1 MTEDKTPARAT
12 HVPANKL
19 YYMATEDDSISTVVP
34 EAESKG
40 YDAWA
45 RDRDE

>member
-1 MTEDKTPARAT
+1 
-12 HVPANKL
+12 
-19 YYMATEDDSISTVVP
+19 MATEDDSISTVVP
-34 EAESKG
+34 ESESKG